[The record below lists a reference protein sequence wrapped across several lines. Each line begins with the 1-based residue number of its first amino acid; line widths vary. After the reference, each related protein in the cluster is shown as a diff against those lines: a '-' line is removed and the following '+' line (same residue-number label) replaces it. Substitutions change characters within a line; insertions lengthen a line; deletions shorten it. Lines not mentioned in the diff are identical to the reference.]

1 MTGRD
6 SDYSQY
12 SDAELI
18 DLLRRGD
25 GSVMDHICN
34 KYKDL
39 VKNKAKSMFI
49 LGADSEDLIQEGMIG
64 LFKAVRDFDCGRDAS
79 FYTFAEH

>member
-34 KYKDL
+34 KY
-39 VKNKAKSMFI
+39 
-49 LGADSEDLIQEGMIG
+49 
-64 LFKAVRDFDCGRDAS
+64 
-79 FYTFAEH
+79 